1 MGSAATPGES
11 QVAMDQFQG
20 SGSHNQTIRPFM
32 PTGPEWRIQ
41 TQAQL
46 SEEGL
51 GRAQRFAIDGREMQ
65 SVGAETL
72 E

>member
-1 MGSAATPGES
+1 
-11 QVAMDQFQG
+11 
-20 SGSHNQTIRPFM
+20 M